1 MAEAI
6 GCKIVSDATQEAI
19 EVISPTGRLI
29 VGPGCA
35 LPADTPP
42 ENVYA
47 LIEAAR
53 SYGRA

>member
-6 GCKIVSDATQEAI
+6 GCKIVFDATQEAI